1 MAKPSNQIKA
11 DFEASLRKLGL
22 INDAIAKNIENK
34 RDFSRLIIDRL
45 GRINQLIQEL
55 AGKIKMLKDELAN
68 LKGRVASNV
77 TEIDDKNREMRDLA
91 RELQEMT
98 LRNNEAR
105 EAYKVLSDNSQ
116 KEKQQLQQAL
126 SHTETQLQTTN
137 GLVTRLTAERDAL
150 QQELTNRGDPNAHAQ
165 EIQNLTDAHGQNVQQ
180 QQEQH
185 RLAIND
191 LMEKKNRELE
201 VATAESQRLTEELR
215 LLNVQIHDTQE
226 QHAEQLRQIQLT
238 VQQLT
243 AEKTALTA
251 QIQDLQTQIQ
261 TLTDEN
267 NDLIQR
273 IIAATR
279 AISDATNNLRQITD
293 NDPAQFNQDEIN
305 ETFANLEASIQAIS
319 NSLSGNGPQNNNNNN
334 NNNSSSSSRSS
345 KIVLPLDTMITVKDN
360 KNNDLTFTLDQ
371 IMIELRTKASR
382 VAGIDKYETAVN
394 AIKSATTPQ
403 EVAAILSKNNII
415 FKNGAMMGGKY
426 NKTKNIKR
434 RKNKTRKN
442 KTRKNKTIKNK
453 TRFKRQK
460 GGFIYSSNTKRK
472 PLSNSFSKDMARGHK

>member
-11 DFEASLRKLGL
+11 DFEASLRKFGL
-22 INDAIAKNIENK
+22 INDALAKNIENK

-77 TEIDDKNREMRDLA
+77 TEIDDKNREMQDLA
-91 RELQEMT
+91 RALQEMT

-243 AEKTALTA
+243 AEKNALTT

-334 NNNSSSSSRSS
+334 NNNNSSSSSRSS

-371 IMIELRTKASR
+371 IMIELRSKGSR
-382 VAGIDKYETAVN
+382 VAGIDKYETASN

-403 EVAAILSKNNII
+403 EVAAILAKNNII

-434 RKNKTRKN
+434 RKN

-472 PLSNSFSKDMARGHK
+472 PLSNSFSKDIARGRK